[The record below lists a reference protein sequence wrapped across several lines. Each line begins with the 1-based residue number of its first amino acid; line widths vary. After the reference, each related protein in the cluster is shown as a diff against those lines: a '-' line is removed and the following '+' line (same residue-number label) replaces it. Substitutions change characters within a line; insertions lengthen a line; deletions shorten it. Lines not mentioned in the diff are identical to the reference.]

1 MSQQQ
6 LGKVKTRCP
15 GKGLPPGR
23 KRSLKPGVALSE
35 LMAPDPTGCSV
46 DGHTHMCTHTCA
58 NTGAH
63 TCAQQPSWDAEH
75 PVGTHWFSISTEL
88 GNLLHMSVLEHLRP
102 PKAGR
107 C

>member
-6 LGKVKTRCP
+6 LGKVRTRCP

-63 TCAQQPSWDAEH
+63 MHTRVLSSRPGMHSTQWALTGSAYPQNWATFCTCQ
-75 PVGTHWFSISTEL
+75 F
-88 GNLLHMSVLEHLRP
+88 
-102 PKAGR
+102 
-107 C
+107 

>member
-23 KRSLKPGVALSE
+23 KRSLKPGMALSE

-46 DGHTHMCTHTCA
+46 DGHTHMCTHTCKHGCTHVCSA
-58 NTGAH
+58 TILGCRAPSGHSLVQHIHRTG
-63 TCAQQPSWDAEH
+63 QPSAH
-75 PVGTHWFSISTEL
+75 VSF
-88 GNLLHMSVLEHLRP
+88 RAP
-102 PKAGR
+102 PSP
-107 C
+107 